1 MDRLIDL
8 FHQLT
13 DVRALVQWGGYV
25 GMTAIIFVET
35 GLLVGFFLPG
45 DSLLVT
51 AGLLSAQPQFG
62 LNVYLLGV
70 ILSIAAITG
79 DSLGYAIGRAS
90 GPRIF
95 TREDSLLFN
104 KRHLYRAQDFYERHG
119 GKTIVIARFVPIIR
133 TFAPVVAGVGQMR
146 YRSFVFF
153 NVMGGLLWI
162 WSMLFTGYFL
172 GRYIPGIDEHIELVI
187 IVVVFLSILP
197 GIIHWYK
204 ERKRPVSPAA
214 SPAVPGAVS
223 ERAQDAVRD
232 A

>member
-1 MDRLIDL
+1 MDTLIDL
-8 FHQLT
+8 WHRLT
-13 DVRALVQWGGYV
+13 DVEAIVRWGGYV
-25 GMTAIIFVET
+25 GLTAIIFVET

-51 AGLLSAQPQFG
+51 AGLLAAQPQFG

-70 ILSIAAITG
+70 ILSAAAIAG
-79 DSLGYAIGRAS
+79 DSVGYAIGRAT

-95 TREDSLLFN
+95 TRDDSLLFN

-133 TFAPVVAGVGQMR
+133 TFAPVVAGVGQMK
-146 YRSFVFF
+146 YRSFIMF
-153 NVMGGLLWI
+153 NVWGGLLWI

-187 IVVVFLSILP
+187 LVVVFLSILP
-197 GIIHWYK
+197 GIIGWWR
-204 ERKRPVSPAA
+204 ERKKPAESPA
-214 SPAVPGAVS
+214 P
-223 ERAQDAVRD
+223 
-232 A
+232 